1 MLVSRQWELNQN
13 CLKNTPDFN
22 RNYITI
28 IDQDV
33 NDQLDNLNVNK
44 PGGPDEIS
52 PKLIKALGYH
62 LVKPLT
68 LLFNK
73 SLQLEQVPCHWKMA
87 DGSAIFIGKVKDN
100 DPTNYR
106 PISISSCLGKIMEKI
121 ILNIY
126 QLSSRT

>member
-1 MLVSRQWELNQN
+1 MGIEPELPENT
-13 CLKNTPDFN
+13 NTPDFN
-22 RNYITI
+22 LNSITI
-28 IDQDV
+28 IEQDV

-68 LLFNK
+68 LFFNK
-73 SLQLEQVPCHWKMA
+73 SLQLGQVPCQWKMA
-87 DGSAIFIGKVKDN
+87 NVSAIFKGKDN

-106 PISISSCLGKIMEKI
+106 PISITSYLGKIM
-121 ILNIY
+121 
-126 QLSSRT
+126 